1 MSFKLVKKLLQQT
14 EELEREE
21 LTNQGNVSKKR
32 KRADMTEATVVPL
45 TKNELLQRHIQSKI
59 RLDQTLSARSSA
71 SKQTVDRLEKERKKQ
86 LKLRSKASTDGG
98 VGNSRGSCYQKSH
111 QHHEPTF
118 NKKRHREEKKEKM
131 LRDIAKLLNK
141 TKKSTK

>member
-1 MSFKLVKKLLQQT
+1 MSFKLVKKMIQQT
-14 EELEREE
+14 EELEE
-21 LTNQGNVSKKR
+21 LTNQGHLSKKR
-32 KRADMTEATVVPL
+32 KRAKEEVVVPL

-71 SKQTVDRLEKERKKQ
+71 SKQTVDRLEAQRKKQ
-86 LKLRSKASTDGG
+86 SKLRSKAI
-98 VGNSRGSCYQKSH
+98 VGNSRGSAYQKSH
-111 QHHEPTF
+111 EHHEPTF
-118 NKKRHREEKKEKM
+118 NKKRHREEKKERM

>member
-1 MSFKLVKKLLQQT
+1 MSFKLVKKMIQET
-14 EELEREE
+14 EELEE
-21 LTNQGNVSKKR
+21 LTYQGHLSKKR
-32 KRADMTEATVVPL
+32 KRAKEEVVVPL

-71 SKQTVDRLEKERKKQ
+71 SKQTVDRLEAQRKKQ
-86 LKLRSKASTDGG
+86 SKLRSKAIVKGG
-98 VGNSRGSCYQKSH
+98 VGNSRGSAYQKSH
-111 QHHEPTF
+111 EHHEPTF
-118 NKKRHREEKKEKM
+118 NKKRHREEKKERM

>member
-1 MSFKLVKKLLQQT
+1 MSFKLVKKLIQQT
-14 EELEREE
+14 EDLEE
-21 LTNQGNVSKKR
+21 LTNQGHLSKKR
-32 KRADMTEATVVPL
+32 KRAEEEVVVPL

-59 RLDQTLSARSSA
+59 RLDKTLSAGSSA
-71 SKQTVDRLEKERKKQ
+71 SKQTVDRIEAQRKKQ
-86 LKLRSKASTDGG
+86 SKLRSKAIVEGG
-98 VGNSRGSCYQKSH
+98 VGNSRGSAYQKSH
-111 QHHEPTF
+111 EHHEPTF